1 MKGTLQERNH
11 CYVAESVPPC
21 LIFLPPCFEHR
32 KSQDPNFFHV
42 VDVHVIEEVSSRWYK
57 SVKKLVKHI
66 EQVVETVPGYKLRHD
81 LVMVRGIFVW
91 VAENIE

>member
-1 MKGTLQERNH
+1 M
-11 CYVAESVPPC
+11 
-21 LIFLPPCFEHR
+21 
-32 KSQDPNFFHV
+32 
-42 VDVHVIEEVSSRWYK
+42 DVHVIEEVSSRWYK